1 MSAIPARKLFANGKR
16 QEEILTEVPLRV
28 VYETSSA
35 QRKRVWPFVTVAA
48 LLLIAAVVVPVVLN
62 TQMAQRAYDI
72 REQQLILNE
81 LERQQATLEQEILEV
96 SSTQSLQEK
105 AEEMGLVPAGVPGVI
120 SLEDSTVIGGVAAE

>member
-105 AEEMGLVPAGVPGVI
+105 AEGMGLVPAGVPGVI
-120 SLEDSTVIGGVAAE
+120 SLEDSTVTGGVAAE

>member
-120 SLEDSTVIGGVAAE
+120 SLEDSTVTGGVAAE

>member
-35 QRKRVWPFVTVAA
+35 QRKRVWPFVAVAA

-120 SLEDSTVIGGVAAE
+120 SLEDSTVTGGVAAE

>member
-1 MSAIPARKLFANGKR
+1 MSTIPARKLFANGKR

-120 SLEDSTVIGGVAAE
+120 SLEDSTVTGGVAAE